1 MICSSNDNNSNANLV
16 VVYCCKYIGKYG
28 LDYLEPVYKFEVKGA
43 VLYLSVKERVCMVC
57 LYNSLVFFEV
67 ESRKSVLVIEKND
80 LEVTMGLVLRG
91 GNEGVKFLAYKG
103 FNFL

>member
-1 MICSSNDNNSNANLV
+1 M
-16 VVYCCKYIGKYG
+16 
-28 LDYLEPVYKFEVKGA
+28 
-43 VLYLSVKERVCMVC
+43 
-57 LYNSLVFFEV
+57 
-67 ESRKSVLVIEKND
+67 LVIEKND